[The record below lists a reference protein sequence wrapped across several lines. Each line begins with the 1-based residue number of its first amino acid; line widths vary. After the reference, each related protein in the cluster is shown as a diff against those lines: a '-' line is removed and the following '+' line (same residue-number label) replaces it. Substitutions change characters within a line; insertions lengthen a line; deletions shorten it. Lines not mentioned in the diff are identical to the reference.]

1 MKNKFIIGTIGLL
14 FFVSNVLYA
23 QDNKPPRIRG
33 IVKMTYLIS
42 DYALAQSYYG
52 DFLGFDQAFSYD
64 SPLGK
69 VVSYKVNDRQFLE
82 FVEDKDAGRKDRF
95 VGLTFETE
103 NVEQMRSYLAAKGVK
118 MPSAVTIDG
127 AGNKVFRVYDAA
139 DVPIEFL
146 EWGERSLHRLSK
158 GQYLSEK
165 RISKRIHH
173 AGLYSDKMEDDPE
186 FYTSILGF
194 KPFLRIPEDKAEKPQ
209 ILYFQIPGCVEFI
222 EHYPSDDRNFTH
234 PCLVAED
241 MQEVLNTLEE
251 RRKNE
256 KPADPMVGK
265 GRRWILNLVNED
277 GTKIEFTEIFLAK

>member
-1 MKNKFIIGTIGLL
+1 MKKKVVIVAFGLL
-14 FFVSNVLYA
+14 FFLSGVLYA
-23 QDNKPPRIRG
+23 QDNKPPRLRG
-33 IVKMTYLIS
+33 IAKMTYLIS
-42 DYALAQSYYG
+42 DYSLAQSYYG
-52 DFLGFDQAFSYD
+52 DFLGFDHAFSYD

-69 VVSYKVNDRQFLE
+69 VVSYKVNDRQYLE
-82 FVEDKDAGRKDRF
+82 FVEDKDIDKKDRF

-103 NVEQMRSYLAAKGVK
+103 NVEQMRSYLASKGVK
-118 MPSAVTIDG
+118 TPPAVTVDG
-127 AGNKVFRVYDAA
+127 AGNKVFKVYDASN
-139 DVPIEFL
+139 VPIEFL

-173 AGLYSDKMEDDPE
+173 AGLYSDKMEDNPE

-194 KPFLRIPEDKAEKPQ
+194 KPFLRIPENKAEKPQ

-222 EHYPSDDRNFTH
+222 EHYPSGDRNFTH

-241 MQEVLNTLEE
+241 MQEVLDILEA

-256 KPADPMVGK
+256 KLADPMVGK

-277 GTKIEFTEIFLAK
+277 GTKVEFTEIFLAK